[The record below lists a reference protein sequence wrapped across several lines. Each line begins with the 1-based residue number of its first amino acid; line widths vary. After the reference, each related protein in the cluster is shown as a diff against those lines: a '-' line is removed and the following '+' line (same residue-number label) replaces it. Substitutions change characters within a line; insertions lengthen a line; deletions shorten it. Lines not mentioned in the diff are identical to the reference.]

1 MALARRGW
9 QAVQDEVRRRIH
21 AREWRPGDQIPNEAD
36 LALEFGCARA
46 TVNRALQ
53 ALADTGLLD
62 RRRKAGTFVA
72 QHPVRRAT
80 LDIPI
85 IRHEIE
91 NQGLTYDYQLLRR
104 NRKRPTLNVRKKM
117 QIGPDAAVL
126 HVTSRHLAEG
136 KPYVYE
142 DRWVN
147 IHSVPAILDVDLAHQ
162 SANEWLVTHAP
173 FTAGDIAFSATTASR
188 QEAKL
193 LGIKAGDALFVIDRI
208 TWDNEMAITSVRLTF
223 ATGYRMHTTL

>member
-1 MALARRGW
+1 MALTRRGW

-62 RRRKAGTFVA
+62 RRRKAGTFIA

-91 NQGLTYDYQLLRR
+91 NQGLTYGYQLLRR

-117 QIGPDAAVL
+117 KIGPDAAVL

-173 FTAGDIAFSATTASR
+173 FTAGDIAFSATTASG